1 MTEYAITETP
11 DDPSLNCLAIIDAED
26 AYAALA
32 AYSLSQGF
40 ADPLAYNGHSEEDFF
55 YVRADGLVGMIFT
68 NTELTAVP
76 TEAGSDPHDYQKGE
90 R

>member
-1 MTEYAITETP
+1 MIKYAITETP
-11 DDPSLNCLAIIDAED
+11 DDPSLNTHAIIAAED

-32 AYSLSQGF
+32 EYSLSQGF
-40 ADPLAYNGHSEEDFF
+40 ADPRAYNGHSEEDFF
-55 YVRADGLVGMIFT
+55 YVREDGLVGMVFT

-76 TEAGSDPHDYQKGE
+76 TEDGSDPHDYRKGD